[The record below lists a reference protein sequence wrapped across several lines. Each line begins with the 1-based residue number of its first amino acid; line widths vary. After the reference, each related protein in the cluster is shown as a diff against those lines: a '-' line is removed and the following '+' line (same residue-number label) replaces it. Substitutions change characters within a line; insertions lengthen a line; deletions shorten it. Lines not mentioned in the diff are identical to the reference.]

1 MFLKT
6 TEKSIQENSFEQKKK
21 KPGLNLPLGANRPS
35 NNWAQG
41 FQEVCRTIPPAFS
54 RSIRRGKVFT

>member
-21 KPGLNLPLGANRPS
+21 KPGLNLPLG
-35 NNWAQG
+35 
-41 FQEVCRTIPPAFS
+41 
-54 RSIRRGKVFT
+54 